1 MRVRIAVGP
10 LGEVAV
16 ERRDD
21 RVRTLVVFRMAV
33 PLADARPAGIGH
45 HRAADRQ
52 QIVQQ
57 PVALGRLADLL
68 RSGID
73 NQLGFCLQ
81 PFRFGLPGDAGRAA
95 QVLIG
100 RVRARADQSHFHL
113 PGIALFAHDR
123 SEIGDRV
130 RCVGRERPV
139 DMRLERRQVDVDH
152 PVVIFRG
159 VGSRFGIRDQV
170 GGDPV
175 GQRGYLLAPGGAQ
188 VAGHRLVVRK
198 QRGRCPDL
206 GAHVTDRR
214 LARSRKRGRSFAE
227 VLDHGIRTALDGQQ
241 AGELQDHVLGRGPTA
256 QLARKTYA
264 DDLRHLQFPRH
275 AGHHVHGVGS
285 ADADRDH
292 AQSSG
297 IRRVRIGPDH
307 HAARESVIFEH
318 DLVDD
323 ARSRAPESE
332 SVAVR
337 HAAKEVVHLAIRLVG
352 RPQVVRCA
360 PVGQNQV
367 VAMDRGGNRRT
378 VAAGVHELQQSHLG
392 RSVLHGDP
400 VGAEVHIVLASAER
414 SGRRGVE
421 QVGVQDFFGQCQRS
435 AFGGARAFHL
445 FAERAVD
452 GPDQFDVKLHDITG
466 FKILK
471 PGIPVRRR
479 SDSSGRLPRNAG
491 VLRNADVDNA
501 KINILLKNILS
512 ARYFSRMAENLGPFA
527 VACLDDER
535 NQLVGLLAADDESVF
550 VNVFDQYQILALGGV
565 DLVQV
570 PLPEAE
576 IVAEVAP
583 ESVAAQQRP

>member
-1 MRVRIAVGP
+1 MSWKAVLFDMDGVLIDSEEYMAKTGVRALKKYGIEAKESDFAEFVGCGENRYVGGVAEKYGVPYRTEMKDYLYACYGEHVKEEANIPDGVLDVLHTLRSRGYKLAVCSS
-10 LGEVAV
+10 A
-16 ERRDD
+16 D
-21 RVRTLVVFRMAV
+21 RVKVLMNLDAIGAEQTLFDHLVTGTDIKNPKPDPEIYQTGAASLGLAPDECIVVE
-33 PLADARPAGIGH
+33 DAPSGI
-45 HRAADRQ
+45 RAA
-52 QIVQQ
+52 
-57 PVALGRLADLL
+57 
-68 RSGID
+68 
-73 NQLGFCLQ
+73 
-81 PFRFGLPGDAGRAA
+81 
-95 QVLIG
+95 
-100 RVRARADQSHFHL
+100 H
-113 PGIALFAHDR
+113 
-123 SEIGDRV
+123 
-130 RCVGRERPV
+130 
-139 DMRLERRQVDVDH
+139 
-152 PVVIFRG
+152 
-159 VGSRFGIRDQV
+159 
-170 GGDPV
+170 
-175 GQRGYLLAPGGAQ
+175 
-188 VAGHRLVVRK
+188 
-198 QRGRCPDL
+198 
-206 GAHVTDRR
+206 
-214 LARSRKRGRSFAE
+214 
-227 VLDHGIRTALDGQQ
+227 
-241 AGELQDHVLGRGPTA
+241 
-256 QLARKTYA
+256 
-264 DDLRHLQFPRH
+264 
-275 AGHHVHGVGS
+275 
-285 ADADRDH
+285 ADRDH

-491 VLRNADVDNA
+491 VLRNADVDSA

-512 ARYFSRMAENLGPFA
+512 VRYFSRMAENLGSLA

-535 NQLVGLLAADDESVF
+535 DQLVGLFATDDESVF
-550 VNVFDQYQILALGGV
+550 VNVFDQY
-565 DLVQV
+565 
-570 PLPEAE
+570 
-576 IVAEVAP
+576 
-583 ESVAAQQRP
+583 